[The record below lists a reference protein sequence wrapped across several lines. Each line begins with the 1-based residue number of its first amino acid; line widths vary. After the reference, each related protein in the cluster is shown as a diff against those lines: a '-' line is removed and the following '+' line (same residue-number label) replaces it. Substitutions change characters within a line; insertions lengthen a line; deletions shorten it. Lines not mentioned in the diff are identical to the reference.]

1 MNLRDLHYLVAVADY
16 KHFGKAAEAC
26 HVSQPT
32 LSQQLKKLEEY
43 LGAQLIERDSR
54 RVQLTALGSEVAT
67 RARRIVNDAEALVQ
81 LARSASDPLVGE
93 LRLGAFPTLAPYYLP
108 AILPMLRQKLPD
120 LKLFLVEDKTPH
132 LVQLVQRGEL
142 DAALLA
148 LPVPNDGLEA
158 IPLFSEPFLLAVPKL
173 HQFAKRK
180 QIELDDLQGQSLLLL
195 EDGHCLR
202 DQALEVCQLAGAG
215 ENATFRASSLETL
228 RQMVAGGIGITLMPQ
243 MAVRPQEEGVRYVP
257 LHASAERRV
266 GLVFRASTSR
276 RRTLIHLVQLLREHQ
291 GVPTAGRAR
300 SVSAKS
306 AG

>member
-1 MNLRDLHYLVAVADY
+1 MNLRDLQYLVAVAEY

-54 RVQLTALGSEVAT
+54 RVQLTTLGADIAA
-67 RARRIVNDAEALVQ
+67 RARRVVSEADALVQ

-108 AILPMLRQKLPD
+108 QVLPLLRQKLPD

-132 LVQLVQRGEL
+132 LVQLVLRGEL

-148 LPVPNDGLEA
+148 LPVPHEGLEA
-158 IPLFSEPFLLAVPKL
+158 ISLFHEPFMLAVPKQHAL
-173 HQFAKRK
+173 AKRK
-180 QIELDDLQGQSLLLL
+180 QVELEDLQGQSLLLL

-202 DQALEVCQLAGAG
+202 DQALEVCHLAGAG

-228 RQMVAGGIGITLMPQ
+228 RQMVAGGIGITLMPK
-243 MAVRPQEEGVRYVP
+243 MAVREQEDGVRYLP
-257 LHASAERRV
+257 LKASTERNV

-276 RRTLIHLVQLLREHQ
+276 RRTLIHLVQLLRAHQ
-291 GVPTAGRAR
+291 GLPTAGKAMRA
-300 SVSAKS
+300 AH
-306 AG
+306 